1 MLLYL
6 YKQADEVEKSVMH
19 NPIKQLPRNSA
30 TLLSGVTG
38 LTTLCLLLC
47 TQLAV
52 GASIAGSATDV
63 DGEPLSKVSICL
75 TEAGSND
82 KCDKVRWTDRNGE
95 YAFKGLKS
103 GIDYIVMVNGDSSVA
118 NRKFEQ
124 HANYAWQPRKHTV
137 TINAKN
143 EKYTVEGFVGKFNFS
158 NFQRI
163 VSLTGADFPELSSL
177 DLVGSYVGLKVF
189 ISSGNVDEPPE
200 TIFLGRVKDADNL
213 KISASVPL
221 ASSVIEYEI
230 FSANLALSGSIALV
244 QP

>member
-1 MLLYL
+1 MR
-6 YKQADEVEKSVMH
+6 
-19 NPIKQLPRNSA
+19 NPIQPLQQNSTTLPRA
-30 TLLSGVTG
+30 F
-38 LTTLCLLLC
+38 TTLTALCLMLC
-47 TQLAV
+47 AQLAA
-52 GASIAGSATDV
+52 GASIAGSATDA

-75 TEAGSND
+75 TQAGSSG
-82 KCDKVRWTDRNGE
+82 KCDKVRWTDRNGD

-103 GIDYIVMVNGDSSVA
+103 GFDYIVTVNGDSSAA

-124 HANYAWQPRKHTV
+124 HANYAWLPRKHTV
-137 TINAKN
+137 TINSKN
-143 EKYTVEGFVGKFNFS
+143 EKHTVAGFVGKFNFS

-189 ISSGNVDEPPE
+189 ISSGNVDEPPK
-200 TIFLGRVKDADNL
+200 TIFLGQVKDANNL

-221 ASSVIEYEI
+221 ASSYIEYEI
-230 FSANLALSGSIALV
+230 FSDNLALSGSIALV